1 MLPSSSGAAHLG
13 AMANSGIA
21 LPLHVISDIS
31 QGMQENQ
38 QDNSALLT
46 HWLNTTSFPST
57 NQVGNLTAS
66 ASDLD
71 SLLSLSSDV
80 VNSLIPLNNAYF
92 SQARLIN
99 SDLNGTRQ
107 VLDQSYQQQQQ
118 NPLNNAALLT
128 TSNIYS
134 YSQDDILYG
143 NTGDNFLSGGWGNDT
158 IYGNAGDDILLGGNG
173 RDFISGG
180 SGDDLIYGGNDND
193 ILHGDQ
199 GHDFLVGYGGGTEY
213 DTLTG
218 GTGTDTFVLGNSSET
233 FYQGYG
239 YAQITDFDYLADYIQ
254 VMGSGNQY
262 SLRTLNGFGDW
273 WAEDTGIYHGND
285 LVGVVQDTTNV
296 NFNRDF
302 IFV

>member
-13 AMANSGIA
+13 AMADSGIA
-21 LPLHVISDIS
+21 LPLHVIGDIS

-38 QDNSALLT
+38 QDNAALLT

-71 SLLSLSSDV
+71 SILSLSSDV

-92 SQARLIN
+92 SDARLN
-99 SDLNGTRQ
+99 NNDLNGAIQ
-107 VLDQSYQQQQQ
+107 VMDQSYQQQQQ

-134 YSQDDILYG
+134 DDVLYG
-143 NTGDNFLSGGWGNDT
+143 NSDSEFLSGGWGNDI
-158 IYGNAGDDILLGGNG
+158 IYGNGGGDIILGGDG
-173 RDFISGG
+173 QDFLRGG
-180 SGDDLIYGGNDND
+180 SGDDLLSGGSDND
-193 ILHGDQ
+193 ILHGDE
-199 GHDFLVGYGGGTEY
+199 GHDFLLGYGGGTEY

-218 GTGTDTFVLGNSSET
+218 GTGTDTFVLGDSSGV

-239 YAQITDFDYLADYIQ
+239 HAVITDFDYLADYIQ
-254 VMGSGNQY
+254 VTGSGNQY

-273 WAEDTGIYHGND
+273 WSQDTGIYNGND

-302 IFV
+302 VFA